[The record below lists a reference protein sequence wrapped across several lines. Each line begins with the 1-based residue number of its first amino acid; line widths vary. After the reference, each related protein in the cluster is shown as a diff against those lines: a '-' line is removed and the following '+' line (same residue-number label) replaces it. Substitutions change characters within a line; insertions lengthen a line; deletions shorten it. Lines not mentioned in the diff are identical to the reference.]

1 MQASDV
7 IHLGVDNLDVVRQ
20 VGRLLDGVRSSRL
33 AELVN
38 EGDILMLI
46 GKIFELRR
54 KDTVRVT
61 KVKEHADEGNGS
73 GWAGTR
79 VGQAVKNAVDEAS

>member
-20 VGRLLDGVRSSRL
+20 VGRLLDGVRNSRL

-61 KVKEHADEGNGS
+61 KVKEHADEEMV
-73 GWAGTR
+73 R
-79 VGQAVKNAVDEAS
+79 VGQVRDLDRL